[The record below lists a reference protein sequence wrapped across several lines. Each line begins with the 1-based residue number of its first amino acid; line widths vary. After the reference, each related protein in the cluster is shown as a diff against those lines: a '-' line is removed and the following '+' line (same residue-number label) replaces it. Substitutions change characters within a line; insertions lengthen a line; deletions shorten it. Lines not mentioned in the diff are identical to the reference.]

1 MQKTMQKLLAR
12 NISDES
18 VGISTISIQIC
29 LQTREKHRKHN
40 VSCDYIYTG
49 RNQGSYIWA
58 LIDIEGSSDTNSHK
72 KCCQMACAWRL
83 ILMMNWLQTGRQKNY
98 RHTHR
103 RKSGGICGQVLST
116 EGHFIS
122 TVELLGCRSSYRG
135 SQEWLLYTVVCTILI
150 SRKFPNTVSQL
161 LQGALSMK
169 HAQFTAVLIF
179 LYSVLFY
186 EHINPLEH
194 TVVSDA
200 TGLAIR
206 FNTQSSARRLRHRCR
221 LIVILAFCQ

>member
-29 LQTREKHRKHN
+29 LQTREKHRKPN

-103 RKSGGICGQVLST
+103 RDNRGFCGQVLST
-116 EGHFIS
+116 EGHYIS
-122 TVELLGCRSSYRG
+122 NVELLGSRQSHRG
-135 SQEWLLYTVVCTILI
+135 SQEWLLYTAVFAIII
-150 SRKFPNTVSQL
+150 SKKFPNTVSQL
-161 LQGALSMK
+161 LQEVLSTK
-169 HAQFTAVLIF
+169 HAQFTTVLIF

-186 EHINPLEH
+186 KHIKDTNKDVIRNP
-194 TVVSDA
+194 V
-200 TGLAIR
+200 
-206 FNTQSSARRLRHRCR
+206 
-221 LIVILAFCQ
+221 